1 MFVPICGPV
10 VANTVYSE
18 NELVGKDV
26 GVTLPE
32 VTPQTADLEALG
44 TFSVPMWNRL
54 EDMETAITKIGA
66 DLGMKKMLSG
76 NKVSM
81 EIRFVQTVTQ
91 ADATIKN
98 IGCKAFLTL
107 IPKSIPGVEL
117 AVGEATENEM
127 TYSTLRYQLYVDG
140 EEMWCV
146 DRLAGICRING
157 VDYAADIQ
165 KYL

>member
-1 MFVPICGPV
+1 MFVPIYGPV

-26 GVTLPE
+26 GITLPE
-32 VTPQTADLEALG
+32 VTPQTVELEAMG
-44 TFSVPMWNRL
+44 PAEVPMWNRL
-54 EDMETAITKIGA
+54 ENMETAITKIGA
-66 DLGMKKMLSG
+66 DLGMKKMLGG

-81 EIRFVQTVTQ
+81 EIRFVQTVAQ

-98 IGCKAFLTL
+98 VGCKAFLTL
-107 IPKSIPGVEL
+107 ISKSIPGIEL
-117 AVGEATENEM
+117 VVGEATENEM
-127 TYSTLRYQLYVDG
+127 TYTTMRYQLYVDG

-146 DRLAGICRING
+146 DKFAGICRIDG